1 MKSITEEMRFRQRL
15 CEYAKN
21 HGVTRAARR
30 YHTNRQFVYR
40 QLEKYDGDV
49 RSLALQSRRPHCSP
63 NAHTEDEL
71 HLIKRMLKRNGI
83 YGLAEVYVRCKS
95 KGYSRSFGS
104 MCRQIRKR
112 GYLKPTIRK
121 KSYTKYDRMDG
132 EYPGDKVQVDIK
144 YVPAECIRFPTY
156 GDRYYQITGIDEY
169 SRKRVLKI
177 VNEKSTYE
185 TTKYVK
191 ELEKLMGFPIRMI
204 QVDNGPEF
212 VNDDDKTTKE
222 SAFEKAVRELG
233 MHLRRT
239 RPYSPWQNG
248 KVERSHREDGK
259 ILYGR
264 KAFTSLKELVQQV
277 EKHEKRYNKTAK
289 TSLNFKSPNQV
300 VSEYWECESF
310 SVISSSMAF

>member
-71 HLIKRMLKRNGI
+71 HLIKRMLKKNGI

-300 VSEYWECESF
+300 VSEYF
-310 SVISSSMAF
+310 SKCNICVDS